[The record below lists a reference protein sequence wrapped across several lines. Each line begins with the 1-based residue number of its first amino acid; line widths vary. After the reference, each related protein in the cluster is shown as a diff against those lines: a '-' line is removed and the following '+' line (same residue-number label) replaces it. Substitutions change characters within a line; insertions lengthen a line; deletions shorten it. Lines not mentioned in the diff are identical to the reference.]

1 MFLFMLATNCRNL
14 NKAKRILTVQI
25 FSQLAFAEVEIML
38 NRLTLRHKLI
48 AILLLTVTIPI
59 MITGELMMSRAESAL
74 LDEKKNKLFGYAHL
88 LDSHLSGTYE
98 DILIQAGAQKKDRQ
112 TKIKILNQVLR
123 SYTDEVAASHPG
135 VGIGYYSKELDAILT
150 YGPSKDFAN
159 TIGQSIF
166 PGHQGYTVMESG
178 QEMVQVGELVR
189 GPIMNCMIPVIRQGK
204 VIGYIWSNELMEDIE
219 TQIDAMERK
228 VYDIILIGLFFAL
241 ISAYLMTGT
250 ITRDVETIKSG
261 LKILHKD
268 RSYRLPNLQG
278 EMGDITTAINEMSEA
293 LNRMKYHTESIVTSS
308 PNGLCTLDQAGIITI
323 YNHPT
328 EMITGIPA
336 REAIDR
342 HYRKVFAQWPEI
354 ITILDTA
361 FAGELY
367 QNKELTITYK
377 QKQIP
382 ILFMTYSL
390 VGYKEERVGILAI
403 FSDLTATKKLE
414 EQVRRA
420 DRMAV
425 IGELAAGVAHEV
437 RNPLTAI
444 VGYLQLMAVDFTS
457 EDPRREFTHI
467 ISKEIERLNHL
478 IDQLLYFSRPL
489 PPQFIV
495 CDLHQVIQETLLLVA
510 TPVNRARVQITLQ
523 LANSLPPVK
532 IDPIQFKQV
541 LINILLN
548 SLQAIEGDGEVTVTT
563 SFDSTSGQICTE
575 IKDTGCGIPP
585 ENLSRLF
592 DPFFTTKERGTGL
605 GLSVADKIMEVH
617 RGYLEVTSE
626 MGKGSCFFLY
636 LPAYQEVN
644 TSHA

>member
-1 MFLFMLATNCRNL
+1 ML
-14 NKAKRILTVQI
+14 NK
-25 FSQLAFAEVEIML
+25 
-38 NRLTLRHKLI
+38 LTLRFKLI
-48 AILLLTVTIPI
+48 VILLLTVTVPI
-59 MITGELMMSRAESAL
+59 MITSGFMLNRAETAL
-74 LDEKKNKLFGYAHL
+74 LDEKQNKLFGYARL
-88 LDSHLSGTYE
+88 LDSHLIGTYE
-98 DILIQAGAQKKDRQ
+98 DILIQAKAQNKDRTTQ
-112 TKIKILNQVLR
+112 IKTLNQALR

-135 VGIGYYSKELDAILT
+135 IGIGYYSKELDVILT
-150 YGPSKDFAN
+150 YGPSKDYSE

-178 QEMVQVGELVR
+178 KEMVQIGELVR
-189 GPIMNCMIPVIRQGK
+189 GPIMNCMIPIIRQDK
-204 VIGYIWSNELMEDIE
+204 VIGYIWSNELLKDIE
-219 TQIDAMERK
+219 TQIAAMERK
-228 VYDIILIGLFFAL
+228 VYDIIFIGLFIAL
-241 ISAYLMTGT
+241 ISAYIMTGT
-250 ITRDVETIKSG
+250 ITRDVEKIKVG

-268 RSYRLPNLQG
+268 RSYSLPPLKA
-278 EMGDITTAINEMSEA
+278 EMGDISAAINEMSEA

-308 PNGLCTLDQAGIITI
+308 PNGLCTLDRHGIVTI
-323 YNHPT
+323 FNQST

-342 HYRKVFAQWPEI
+342 HYGQVFAEWPQI
-354 ITILDTA
+354 ITILENA
-361 FAGELY
+361 YAGELY
-367 QNKELTITYK
+367 QNKELTIATK

-382 ILFMTYSL
+382 IRFMTYAL
-390 VGYKEERVGILAI
+390 LGHKEEKVGILAI
-403 FSDLTATKKLE
+403 INDLTDTKKLE

-444 VGYLQLMAVDFTS
+444 TGYLQLIAVDFS
-457 EDPRREFTHI
+457 NEDPRREFTQI
-467 ISKEIERLNHL
+467 MTKEIERLNHL

-489 PPQFIV
+489 PPHFIV
-495 CDLHQVIQETLLLVA
+495 CDLHSVIKETLLLVSN
-510 TPVNRARVQITLQ
+510 PVNRARVQITLK

-532 IDPIQFKQV
+532 IDPTQFKQV

-548 SLQAIEGDGEVTVTT
+548 SLQAIDSTGEITIITSFGSSSGEVCIE
-563 SFDSTSGQICTE
+563 IC
-575 IKDTGCGIPP
+575 DTGCGIPP
-585 ENLSRLF
+585 EHLSRLF

-626 MGKGSCFFLY
+626 IGQGTCFYLY

-644 TSHA
+644 NKHV